1 MGSRAAVGLA
11 NEDPPSEILGVIC
24 LSYPLHVEDNRDKLR
39 DEPLKALALPSIFIS
54 GTEDRMC
61 DKDKLEKILENNAKA
76 RIKWIVGADHSCKV
90 KGRTEAD
97 VSEEVN
103 ESLVTWCKERIKT
116 RTGTMCGV
124 KGSETKEEKST
135 TKGKKR
141 QIKNKE
147 TFKAGEK
154 KLKKK

>member
-11 NEDPPSEILGVIC
+11 NEDPPCEILIVIC
-24 LSYPLHVEDNRDKLR
+24 LSYPLHTEDNRDKLR

-61 DKDKLEKILENNAKA
+61 DKDKLEKILEKNAKA
-76 RIKWIVGADHSCKV
+76 RIKWIVGADHSCRV

-103 ESLVTWCKERIKT
+103 ESLVTSCKEHIKT
-116 RTGTMCGV
+116 RTRTMCSV
-124 KGSETKEEKST
+124 NGSETEEGKPT

-141 QIKNKE
+141 QNKNKE
-147 TFKAGEK
+147 TYKAGEK

>member
-11 NEDPPSEILGVIC
+11 NEDPPCEVLGVIC
-24 LSYPLHVEDNRDKLR
+24 LSYPLHTEDNRDKLR
-39 DEPLKALALPSIFIS
+39 GEPLKALSLPSIFIS

-61 DKDKLEKILENNAKA
+61 DKDKLEKVLEKNTNS
-76 RIKWIVGADHSCKV
+76 RIKWIEGADHSCKV

-97 VSEEVN
+97 VTDEVN

-116 RTGTMCGV
+116 RTGTTGRV
-124 KGSETKEEKST
+124 NGSKTEEEKPT

-141 QIKNKE
+141 QNNSKE
-147 TFKAGEK
+147 TVKGNSK
-154 KLKKK
+154 KLKKE

>member
-11 NEDPPSEILGVIC
+11 NEDPPCEVLGVIC
-24 LSYPLHVEDNRDKLR
+24 LSYPLHTEDNRDKLR
-39 DEPLKALALPSIFIS
+39 DEPLKALSLHSVFIS

-61 DKDKLEKILENNAKA
+61 VKDKLEKVLEKNTNS
-76 RIKWIVGADHSCKV
+76 RIKWVEGADHSCKV

-97 VSEEVN
+97 VSEEIN

-116 RTGTMCGV
+116 RTGTTCSV
-124 KGSETKEEKST
+124 NGSKAEEEEQT
-135 TKGKKR
+135 AKGKKR
-141 QIKNKE
+141 QKNSKE
-147 TFKAGEK
+147 IAKGTSK